1 MKRILV
7 VEDEFDLA
15 ELVQI
20 VLESAG
26 FEVTVASDGREAI
39 SWLEEHVPDVVLTD
53 FMLPFADGGEVIE
66 HVKGDPRLSKVPA
79 ILMSAAATIRDG
91 IRGDAFL
98 KKPFHPHALLSCIES
113 VLVA

>member
-20 VLESAG
+20 VLENAG
-26 FEVTVASDGREAI
+26 FEVTLASDGKAAMA
-39 SWLEEHVPDVVLTD
+39 WLDEHVPDLVLTD

-66 HVKGDPRLSKVPA
+66 HVKCDPRLAKVPA

-91 IRGDAFL
+91 IRRDAFL
-98 KKPFHPHALLSCIES
+98 KKPFHPAALLAAIGTF
-113 VLVA
+113 LA